1 MAPDR
6 PFNDYD
12 GSSVPDRVA
21 VAALKGNLMDSSNR
35 PLALVTGASS
45 GIGAELARELARHGH
60 DLVLAAR
67 RAGPMEALATELRG
81 FGAAVTVIAADLS
94 KPGAAAS
101 LVHDIAGRGLD
112 LDVLVNNA
120 GLGALG
126 RFDRMDFG
134 RIGEMLQV
142 NIVALTELT
151 RLIIP
156 GMVARRRGR
165 IMLVSSV
172 AGFQPGPR
180 MAVYFATKAY
190 VSSLGEALAYELR
203 GTGISVTVL
212 CPGATETAF
221 FETAGADD
229 SLMARRLRHMMR
241 AADVARIGYR
251 GLAAGRRIVIAGIM
265 NKVLALAGRFA
276 PHRISLPVTDR
287 LMMTARD

>member
-1 MAPDR
+1 MDR
-6 PFNDYD
+6 NT
-12 GSSVPDRVA
+12 
-21 VAALKGNLMDSSNR
+21 R

-45 GIGAELARELARHGH
+45 GIGTALARELARHGH
-60 DLVLAAR
+60 DLVLTAR
-67 RAGPMEALATELRG
+67 RAAPMEALATELRG

-126 RFDRMDFG
+126 RFDRMDFT

-156 GMVARRRGR
+156 GMIARRRGR

-212 CPGATETAF
+212 CPGATETEF
-221 FETAGADD
+221 FAVAGATN
-229 SLMARRLRHMMR
+229 SSMAARMRRMMR
-241 AADVARIGYR
+241 AKDVARIGYR
-251 GLAAGRRIVIAGIM
+251 GLAAGRRL
-265 NKVLALAGRFA
+265 VLARGMNQIFGLAGRFA
-276 PHRISLPVTDR
+276 PHRLSLPFTDM
-287 LMMTARD
+287 LMMAPRDERAG